1 MFDRDIDSED
11 REYRSRSGR
20 KSHSQ
25 RGAAGIGLV
34 LWVIAAIFLF
44 ILFLVN
50 QGKIISNL
58 KQTGFFGRVF
68 GKTPSFVE
76 NAQPA
81 GAEVEKNDVAPIAG
95 DGNDSGFNI
104 ISSVSGSFNSADKEG
119 QAPGQNGEGVTGKSE
134 GLHTGENTVEATQ
147 NGTSTTANLGK
158 TMDLKLYFMSINSD
172 GSVVRTEV
180 TRNMPKT
187 SSPLYDSINALITG
201 PSAEEEAKG
210 CRTLVS
216 TGTRLLG
223 ASVTSGVA
231 TLNFSSEFEFNQYG
245 IEGTRGQLQQIVFTA
260 TAFPT
265 VESVQFLVDGEKRDY
280 LGSEGV
286 WIGSPLARNN
296 F

>member
-1 MFDRDIDSED
+1 MFYGESDSED
-11 REYRSRSGR
+11 RDRRRRDGESRKHGS
-20 KSHSQ
+20 
-25 RGAAGIGLV
+25 AGTGLT
-34 LWVIAAIFLF
+34 LWVIAAILLF

-58 KQTGFFGRVF
+58 KETGFFGRVF

-76 NAQPA
+76 NAETH
-81 GAEVEKNDVAPIAG
+81 GSGSDKNDVAPISP
-95 DGNDSGFNI
+95 DTNDSGINI
-104 ISSVSGSFNSADKEG
+104 VSSTAGSFISPQTPSGGNTQAGGQKENSPSSEATAEPASGSTAGSI
-119 QAPGQNGEGVTGKSE
+119 PGR
-134 GLHTGENTVEATQ
+134 
-147 NGTSTTANLGK
+147 

-172 GSVVRTEV
+172 GSVVRTEI
-180 TRNMPKT
+180 TRSMPKT
-187 SSPLYDSINALITG
+187 SSPLYDSINALISG

-223 ASVTSGVA
+223 ASVSSGVA

-265 VESVQFLVDGEKRDY
+265 VESVQFLVDGERRDY

-286 WIGSPLARNN
+286 WIGSPLTRNN

>member
-1 MFDRDIDSED
+1 MI
-11 REYRSRSGR
+11 
-20 KSHSQ
+20 
-25 RGAAGIGLV
+25 
-34 LWVIAAIFLF
+34 
-44 ILFLVN
+44 N

-58 KQTGFFGRVF
+58 KQTGFFSRVF
-68 GKTPSFVE
+68 RKTPSFVE
-76 NAQPA
+76 NAQTAETA
-81 GAEVEKNDVAPIAG
+81 GEKNDVAPLAG
-95 DGNDSGFNI
+95 DGGDSGFNI
-104 ISSVSGSFNSADKEG
+104 ISSTAGSFSAGTPGG
-119 QAPGQNGEGVTGKSE
+119 QASGWQDGETAGGQQAE
-134 GLHTGENTVEATQ
+134 ENTVEATQ
-147 NGTSTTANLGK
+147 SGTAATTNLGR
-158 TMDLKLYFMSINSD
+158 TMDLKLYFMSITSD
-172 GSVVRTEV
+172 GSIVRTEV

-187 SSPLYDSINALITG
+187 SSPLYDSINALISG

-223 ASVTSGVA
+223 ASVSSGVA
-231 TLNFSSEFEFNQYG
+231 TLNFSGEFEFNQYG

-286 WIGSPLARNN
+286 WIGSPLTRNN

>member
-1 MFDRDIDSED
+1 MFYGDSDSGDRDRRRRDGETQKHGS
-11 REYRSRSGR
+11 
-20 KSHSQ
+20 
-25 RGAAGIGLV
+25 AGIGLT
-34 LWVIAAIFLF
+34 LWVIAAILLF

-58 KQTGFFGRVF
+58 KETGFFGRVF

-76 NAQPA
+76 NAETHSS
-81 GAEVEKNDVAPIAG
+81 GSDKNDVAPISP
-95 DGNDSGFNI
+95 DSNDSGINI
-104 ISSVSGSFNSADKEG
+104 VSSTAGSFISPQPPSGGNAQAGKKEDTASAEPPAEQTSGS
-119 QAPGQNGEGVTGKSE
+119 
-134 GLHTGENTVEATQ
+134 
-147 NGTSTTANLGK
+147 TSGAIPGK

-172 GSVVRTEV
+172 GSVVRTEI
-180 TRNMPKT
+180 TRSMPKT
-187 SSPLYDSINALITG
+187 SSPLYDSINALISG

-223 ASVTSGVA
+223 ASVSSGVA

-286 WIGSPLARNN
+286 WIGSPLSRNN

>member
-1 MFDRDIDSED
+1 MFDRDRDSED
-11 REYRSRSGR
+11 RDYRSHAGR
-20 KSHSQ
+20 ESRR
-25 RGAAGIGLV
+25 RGQSAGIGLV
-34 LWVIAAIFLF
+34 LWVIAAILLF

-58 KQTGFFGRVF
+58 KQTGFFSRVF
-68 GKTPSFVE
+68 GKTPAFVE
-76 NAQPA
+76 NAQSAETA
-81 GAEVEKNDVAPIAG
+81 GEKNDVAPLSG

-104 ISSVSGSFNSADKEG
+104 ISSTAGSFNGGKTSG
-119 QAPGQNGEGVTGKSE
+119 QTSPNGTAASGAAQQA
-134 GLHTGENTVEATQ
+134 ENSVEAQT
-147 NGTSTTANLGK
+147 GGPVAANLGK
-158 TMDLKLYFMSINSD
+158 TMDLKLYFMSITSD
-172 GSVVRTEV
+172 GSIVRTEV

-187 SSPLYDSINALITG
+187 SSPLYDSINALISG

-216 TGTRLLG
+216 TGTKLLS
-223 ASVTSGVA
+223 ASVTAGVA
-231 TLNFSSEFEFNQYG
+231 TLNFSGEFEFNQYG